1 MKESIDRFEFFIL
14 LEPYIEDLELHS
26 PLLKFILSA
35 PLEKYDE
42 FDIESEKE
50 ELKIVFSE
58 KNTKDFEKIVHIL
71 NNPEFEYIIALR
83 INDRKLFNKLY
94 ERDQKVVEYLFDT
107 RGQFSI
113 ESPLS
118 HNEKLSHYIK
128 LLDISEYQL
137 DYTQSEHT
145 FSYDEYVVL
154 NLAFSLEKLS
164 RSIGIVGNDTFIHF
178 NTKDILK
185 EFDENNY
192 EFIESIVL
200 LLRNEDSLDKSIDIP
215 KQVDLLIKKEY
226 LTKIH
231 NNKLTIGNK
240 ATMLFENLFMQSSI
254 HFSYSNKK
262 FIDSIEFL
270 IKYGMFQCNKKSSF
284 FLCFEN
290 GNVVV
295 KIIPDKDALKSIFL
309 KSFEFAQSK

>member
-26 PLLKFILSA
+26 PLLEFILSA

-94 ERDQKVVEYLFDT
+94 ERDQKVVEYLFDAKEL
-107 RGQFSI
+107 FSI
-113 ESPLS
+113 ETPLS
-118 HNEKLSHYIK
+118 HNEKIDHYIK
-128 LLDISEYQL
+128 LLDISKYQL
-137 DYTQSEHT
+137 DYTQSQHVL
-145 FSYDEYVVL
+145 SYDEYVVL

-178 NTKDILK
+178 NTEDILK
-185 EFDENNY
+185 EFEERDH
-192 EFIESIVL
+192 EFIKGLAL
-200 LLRNEDSLDKSIDIP
+200 LFRNEKALDKSLDIP
-215 KQVDLLIKKEY
+215 KQVDLLIKNEY
-226 LTKIH
+226 LTKIDDE
-231 NNKLTIGNK
+231 KLTIGNK
-240 ATMLFENLFMQSSI
+240 AIMLFENLFMQNSM
-254 HFSYSNKK
+254 HFTYSNRKL
-262 FIDSIEFL
+262 IDSDEIL
-270 IKYGMFQCNKKSSF
+270 LKYGMFQCNKKSSF
-284 FLCFEN
+284 FLYFEN
-290 GNVVV
+290 GNVVI
-295 KIIPDKDALKSIFL
+295 KIIPDKDTFESMFL
-309 KSFEFAQSK
+309 KSFEFDQSK